1 MMENTHNEPWAGDA
15 HLSFESLSG
24 TVYGTAQHTA
34 NSGSSSTTVSVAPH
48 DVMVRWHPGGARDR
62 YINYKV
68 QNQYGETLVEV
79 DNAYFDGADELLPW
93 PCARVGIDDVDAS
106 AYSIWPNPATDRVSV
121 ASSDGRPFTLALLDV
136 AGRVL
141 LQSNGSSLDL
151 GAVAQGVYYLRI
163 VSDGNVQVRK
173 LIKQ

>member
-1 MMENTHNEPWAGDA
+1 MKQMKRKMMLVGMM
-15 HLSFESLSG
+15 L
-24 TVYGTAQHTA
+24 TAFA
-34 NSGSSSTTVSVAPH
+34 
-48 DVMVRWHPGGARDR
+48 
-62 YINYKV
+62 
-68 QNQYGETLVEV
+68 
-79 DNAYFDGADELLPW
+79 
-93 PCARVGIDDVDAS
+93 AS
-106 AYSIWPNPATDRVSV
+106 AQTFVSTQPGKRNALIEEYTGVNCQYCPLGHKATDRVSV

-163 VSDGNVQVRK
+163 VSDGNVHVRK